1 MKVEDQQD
9 LQDYDYYEGYYDGT
23 LIGNTWNI
31 HQASFIYT
39 LTGE

>member
-23 LIGNTWNI
+23 DDNNNDYVNDGADGI
-31 HQASFIYT
+31 F
-39 LTGE
+39 